1 MNSEMQDYFSFIKM
15 QARWQ
20 KNSIN
25 QIRALVVLFLLLVAS
40 LIYGMYVTLQLDNL
54 RAHDLMI
61 AAECK
66 IVKTH

>member
-1 MNSEMQDYFSFIKM
+1 MQDYFNFIKM

-25 QIRALVVLFLLLVAS
+25 LIRTIVVLFVLLVAS
-40 LIYGMYVTLQLDNL
+40 IIYGAYVTQQLDNL

-66 IVKTH
+66 ITKTNH